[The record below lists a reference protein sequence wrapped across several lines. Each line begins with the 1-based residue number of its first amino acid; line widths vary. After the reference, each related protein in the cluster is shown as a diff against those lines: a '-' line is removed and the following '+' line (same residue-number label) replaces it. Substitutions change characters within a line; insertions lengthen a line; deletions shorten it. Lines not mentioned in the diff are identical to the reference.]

1 MQRQLGSRGKAV
13 HSRGQ
18 VHCGSVHGTGGQ
30 AHGGA
35 VQRTIGWCVAGL
47 RTKQIGKA
55 MAELSMEL
63 VVRIPRLGRTQT
75 GGKVHCGTVHG
86 TGGYAHSG
94 AMHGWGRDVRR
105 RAVHGMCGEPGAVQR
120 ARG

>member
-1 MQRQLGSRGKAV
+1 M
-13 HSRGQ
+13 
-18 VHCGSVHGTGGQ
+18 
-30 AHGGA
+30 
-35 VQRTIGWCVAGL
+35 AGL

-94 AMHGWGRDVRR
+94 AMHGTGRQVRR
-105 RAVHGMCGEPGAVQR
+105 GAVHETCGEPRAMQR
-120 ARG
+120 TRG